1 LIKVSFDKL
10 EEAFLNSSDEISY
23 WLDKKMGKVIF
34 ISSEFLDDAAYFE
47 EKEELQAAR
56 EILMMCG
63 DIENGENIE
72 IDENRYLEIISPN
85 SNENY
90 KIMEEFTV
98 FQVENERLQ
107 NKLTDALRG
116 RKPFRR
122 FKDVLIY
129 EPDTEKKWFEFE
141 AKKLREYIEDWAESE
156 KIEIDFADDK

>member
-1 LIKVSFDKL
+1 MLFPIMS
-10 EEAFLNSSDEISY
+10 
-23 WLDKKMGKVIF
+23 
-34 ISSEFLDDAAYFE
+34 
-47 EKEELQAAR
+47 
-56 EILMMCG
+56 
-63 DIENGENIE
+63 